1 MHSQTPNIHPE
12 ENMADMALH
21 LCVLGWLF
29 TIGIAAS
36 GLAGAERHPM
46 PPRPQQIE
54 YGSGAVCVRGLR
66 IQLPRDA
73 TGEC

>member
-1 MHSQTPNIHPE
+1 
-12 ENMADMALH
+12 MADMALH

-46 PPRPQQIE
+46 LPRPQQID
-54 YGSGAVCVRGLR
+54 YGSGTVCVRGLR

-73 TGEC
+73 TGEG